1 MSADLQL
8 TPDGGL
14 MLHVRLAAAVLGRH
28 LLKPENGGEL
38 DSLHFVDLETGDCE
52 NLVNP
57 FNVALPRKEV
67 FNSIVDQTAA
77 GRRVVRRHNV
87 RDGEG
92 KQSCWEV
99 PAVPKPSGLAFVPWR
114 MYFCDRKLL

>member
-38 DSLHFVDLETGDCE
+38 DSLHLVDLETGDCE
-52 NLVNP
+52 NLVN
-57 FNVALPRKEV
+57 LLMLHYHGRKS
-67 FNSIVDQTAA
+67 SIPLWIRPPLVVGLLEGIMFVMERESRVA
-77 GRRVVRRHNV
+77 GRYLQCRSLR
-87 RDGEG
+87 G
-92 KQSCWEV
+92 
-99 PAVPKPSGLAFVPWR
+99 
-114 MYFCDRKLL
+114 